1 MSQNPEMHPSEPP
14 SQDITKCS
22 NCHSPMPS
30 ELRFCRN
37 CGFRLGE
44 GVAEYMETMRFDN
57 GRMAAMP
64 MAPVMAAPSAKKR
77 RRMSGMAWM
86 FVGLLI
92 FFVGAAGFT
101 ALVAPHRQMAPAF
114 TTPVPPRSW
123 VGVDS
128 FDTTDGGATFNMV
141 EAPGL
146 PSDKAGLVGGDIVT
160 TFDGQAVHS
169 DDQMMEILS
178 RTPIGKT
185 VDVVYLRD
193 GDTKTT
199 KLTTISKEEYDR
211 IMRAFKN
218 RPEGRAQFGYDDGDA
233 ERAPIPGT
241 KLFGVKLGNILQSRP
256 ADLAGIKEGDIVI
269 EFDGI
274 PIRTP
279 EEFRARVQRSVPY
292 STVKVVLM
300 RPIGE
305 KTDETSEP
313 GQAGEDEE
321 KPGKVEN
328 PGKVEKPQKFEKL
341 EIPVK
346 MGKQ

>member
-1 MSQNPEMHPSEPP
+1 MSQNAEAPLPESP
-14 SQDITKCS
+14 SQTITKCS

-57 GRMAAMP
+57 AR
-64 MAPVMAAPSAKKR
+64 APQLSVGPVAPAGAKKR

-92 FFVGAAGFT
+92 FFVGAAAFT
-101 ALVAPHRQMAPAF
+101 AMIAPHRQMAPAF
-114 TTPVPPRSW
+114 TAPVPPRSY
-123 VGVDS
+123 VGVAGLDS
-128 FDTTDGGATFNMV
+128 TDGGATFNNV

-146 PSDKAGLVGGDIVT
+146 PSDKAGMVGGDIVT
-160 TFDGQAVHS
+160 SFDGQAIH
-169 DDQMMEILS
+169 DEDEMTEILS

-193 GDTKTT
+193 GETKTT
-199 KLTTISKEEYDR
+199 RLTTMSKEEYDR
-211 IMRAFKN
+211 VVRAFKN
-218 RPEGRAQFGYDDGDA
+218 RPEGKGQFGYDDGES
-233 ERAPIPGT
+233 ERVAIPGT
-241 KLFGVKLGNILQSRP
+241 KIFGVKLNNVLQSRP
-256 ADLAGIKEGDIVI
+256 ADLAGIKKGDIVI

-279 EEFRARVQRSVPY
+279 EEFRARVQRALPY
-292 STVKVVLM
+292 STVKIVLM
-300 RPIGE
+300 LPVAAAAGVA
-305 KTDETSEP
+305 DESRD
-313 GQAGEDEE
+313 AADDEDKDDE
-321 KPGKVEN
+321 KPAKA
-328 PGKVEKPQKFEKL
+328 EKPQKFEKL
-341 EIPVK
+341 EISVK

>member
-1 MSQNPEMHPSEPP
+1 MSQNPEMQLSETP
-14 SQDITKCS
+14 SQNITKCS
-22 NCHSPMPS
+22 NCHSAMPS

-44 GVAEYMETMRFDN
+44 DIAEYTETVRFDN
-57 GRMAAMP
+57 GRMPSMP
-64 MAPVMAAPSAKKR
+64 IAPVAAATCAKKR

-92 FFVGAAGFT
+92 FFVAAAGFT
-101 ALVAPHRQMAPAF
+101 AVISPHRQMAPAF
-114 TTPVPPRSW
+114 TAPVPPRSY

-160 TFDGQAVHS
+160 TFDGQAVH
-169 DDQMMEILS
+169 DEDQMMEILV

-193 GDTKTT
+193 GETKTT
-199 KLTTISKEEYDR
+199 KLTTISQEEHDR
-211 IMRAFKN
+211 IMKAFRN
-218 RPEGRAQFGYDDGDA
+218 RPQGRAQFGYDDGDA
-233 ERAPIPGT
+233 ERVPLPGT
-241 KLFGVKLGNILQSRP
+241 KIFGVKLGNILQSRP
-256 ADLAGIKEGDIVI
+256 ADLAGIKQGDIVI

-279 EEFRARVQRSVPY
+279 EEFRARVQRSAPY
-292 STVKVVLM
+292 STVKVVVM
-300 RPIGE
+300 RPVGE
-305 KTDETSEP
+305 KANETTESSEAGDDE
-313 GQAGEDEE
+313 
-321 KPGKVEN
+321 GK